1 MLKFDELPAL
11 PENDRIMVL
20 PDAPAKTT
28 EGGIDIP
35 DVAQRHANYGTIVAA
50 GLKATDVLHD
60 NGGRIGDRV
69 WFGQY
74 AGVIEEWDH
83 VTKAGKK
90 ADCEHDWARAPE
102 FASPRRSGYKCS
114 CGAVRMQEPLLV
126 MNVEDILANVTKAE
140 RVRSGETIL
149 VRGAT
154 AEGRTQH
161 VFTSPAAP
169 RPGFSSTSANG
180 VTNAS

>member
-20 PDAPAKTT
+20 PDAPKKTT
-28 EGGIDIP
+28 EGGIEIP
-35 DVAQRHANYGTIVAA
+35 EDAQRHANYGVVVAA
-50 GLKATDVLHD
+50 GLKASDVLHD
-60 NGGRIGDRV
+60 HGGRIGDRI

-83 VTKAGKK
+83 IIKAGKK
-90 ADCEHDWARAPE
+90 RCKHDWARAPE
-102 FASPRRSGYKCS
+102 MFSPRRTGYRCK
-114 CGAVRMQEPLLV
+114 CGAVRMQEPLLI

-149 VRGAT
+149 VCGAT

-161 VFTSPAAP
+161 VFMTPGVPREGFTS
-169 RPGFSSTSANG
+169 TLTNG
-180 VTNAS
+180 VAHAS